1 MRFRRPT
8 PRHIYVTFLQRTP
21 CWWFSSRKTQSFRT
35 PLAADCDWAHLWR
48 EFHALLNV
56 CWLPLLNR
64 NIFSK
69 NPALSVIC
77 WHQIKVDAVDYP
89 YTSKRF
95 ICIQRF
101 PFKWLRDVFICR
113 VWAFS
118 LCYVHNFLAAI
129 FFRLLLDKQG
139 QCWPVSLKNVQE
151 PSRPSVV
158 HLPRTNKTHTGSLS
172 TRSVHRSLESL
183 TNSFRVLRWIF
194 TALSFLCCWELFLNY
209 AHWRSTRDVPPTIHS
224 FPPYQLGST
233 MKNVLRINKFLL
245 GNSLQCNDKEKNL
258 RLPLKARWNVNSF
271 KTL

>member
-1 MRFRRPT
+1 MNGPHVLAISAVVSLRKKKGKSLFNLHTHIKLDCEPKSRARISRPHHNKFGGKVRFRRPT

-113 VWAFS
+113 VSALLCVTFTISWRLFS
-118 LCYVHNFLAAI
+118 F
-129 FFRLLLDKQG
+129 
-139 QCWPVSLKNVQE
+139 VS
-151 PSRPSVV
+151 
-158 HLPRTNKTHTGSLS
+158 
-172 TRSVHRSLESL
+172 
-183 TNSFRVLRWIF
+183 
-194 TALSFLCCWELFLNY
+194 C
-209 AHWRSTRDVPPTIHS
+209 
-224 FPPYQLGST
+224 
-233 MKNVLRINKFLL
+233 
-245 GNSLQCNDKEKNL
+245 
-258 RLPLKARWNVNSF
+258 
-271 KTL
+271 